1 MANQEVRI
9 IGAPLRERRRMR
21 VIIAGAGEVGRGVAA
36 ALREER
42 RQVALIDPDPEAIN
56 ESQSLDCLLVT
67 GDALSRESLLRAGIN
82 DAEIMVLCTN
92 NDEVNLLGCAF
103 AKRVYSEQVGDRATR
118 GLTTIAKIRDPTLL
132 DTNRGAGP
140 LERWTRADHI
150 VCASD
155 DIVKQ
160 LAAGL
165 LAPSVEEILP
175 LGDNAWI
182 AVAEVMPNSA
192 LIGKTTGEVSDWIV
206 NIPSVYAIRSA
217 DGKGAL
223 VTGSE
228 VIQEA
233 DMLCFV
239 ARSTE
244 EFMTITTG
252 AGLQDPEWPDAPNI
266 GEGAEVVVIEPDLD
280 AANELVG
287 SRIGNSKRLDVIH
300 GDPQDG
306 DLLRELSIASHDAA
320 IAALADDNLN
330 IAIAMRAKDK
340 GVPRTGLILKDRAL
354 VEAVQRIGLTRP
366 VSRRHVTVISIMKSI
381 HMNVPGTY
389 QVIPSLPGIISIS
402 ASLSAKAEIVGRS
415 ISDAESKLG
424 CRIVMVEH
432 EDEDGMIHILNPSA
446 VDSLQVGDK
455 VLLFLRL
462 DDLKRVEKA
471 LGS

>member
-1 MANQEVRI
+1 
-9 IGAPLRERRRMR
+9 MR

-67 GDALSRESLLRAGIN
+67 GDALSRDSLLRAGIN

-132 DTNRGAGP
+132 DKNRGAGP

-217 DGKGAL
+217 DAKGAL
-223 VTGSE
+223 VNGSE
-228 VIQEA
+228 VIQEG

-252 AGLQDPEWPDAPNI
+252 AGLQDPEWPEDPNI
-266 GEGAEVVVIEPDLD
+266 AIFGATQFGTTLASHYLGEGAEVVVIEPDLD

-306 DLLRELSIASHDAA
+306 DLLRELSIATHDAA

-330 IAIAMRAKDK
+330 
-340 GVPRTGLILKDRAL
+340 
-354 VEAVQRIGLTRP
+354 
-366 VSRRHVTVISIMKSI
+366 
-381 HMNVPGTY
+381 
-389 QVIPSLPGIISIS
+389 
-402 ASLSAKAEIVGRS
+402 
-415 ISDAESKLG
+415 
-424 CRIVMVEH
+424 
-432 EDEDGMIHILNPSA
+432 
-446 VDSLQVGDK
+446 
-455 VLLFLRL
+455 
-462 DDLKRVEKA
+462 
-471 LGS
+471 

>member
-1 MANQEVRI
+1 
-9 IGAPLRERRRMR
+9 MR

-36 ALREER
+36 ALREEK

-118 GLTTIAKIRDPTLL
+118 GLTTIAKIRDPSLL

-192 LIGKTTGEVSDWIV
+192 LIGKTTGEVADWIV

-223 VTGSE
+223 VSGSE
-228 VIQEA
+228 VIQEG

-252 AGLQDPEWPDAPNI
+252 AGLQGPDWPEDPNI
-266 GEGAEVVVIEPDLD
+266 AIFGATQFGTTLASHYLEEGAEVVVIEPDLD

-330 IAIAMRAKDK
+330 IAIAMRAVDI
-340 GVPRTGLILKDRAL
+340 GVVRTGLVLDDSAL
-354 VEAVQRIGLTRP
+354 ARVVRRIGLTYA
-366 VSRRHVTVISIMKSI
+366 VSERRVAIDSILMQV
-381 HMNVPGTY
+381 HRRVPGHY
-389 QVIPSLPGIISIS
+389 QLMPSVP
-402 ASLSAKAEIVGRS
+402 EIVAMSALIVKGHSRLGQTIEKIEKKRS
-415 ISDAESKLG
+415 FRIAFVERENADGSRVMFRSKPEMTVKIGDRLILFVKSDD
-424 CRIVMVEH
+424 V
-432 EDEDGMIHILNPSA
+432 PT
-446 VDSLQVGDK
+446 
-455 VLLFLRL
+455 
-462 DDLKRVEKA
+462 VEKI
-471 LGS
+471 LER

>member
-1 MANQEVRI
+1 
-9 IGAPLRERRRMR
+9 MR

-67 GDALSRESLLRAGIN
+67 GDALSRDSLLRAGIN

-103 AKRVYSEQVGDRATR
+103 AKRVYSEKVGDRATR

-132 DTNRGAGP
+132 DKNRGAGP

-217 DGKGAL
+217 DSKGAL
-223 VTGSE
+223 VNGSE
-228 VIQEA
+228 VIQEG

-252 AGLQDPEWPDAPNI
+252 AGLQDPEWPEDPNI
-266 GEGAEVVVIEPDLD
+266 AIFGATQFGTTLASHYLGEGAEVVVIEPDLD

-306 DLLRELSIASHDAA
+306 DLLRELSIATHDAA

-402 ASLSAKAEIVGRS
+402 ASLSAKAEIVGRT

-432 EDEDGMIHILNPSA
+432 EDEDGVIHIQNPSE

-462 DDLKRVEKA
+462 DDLKRLEKA